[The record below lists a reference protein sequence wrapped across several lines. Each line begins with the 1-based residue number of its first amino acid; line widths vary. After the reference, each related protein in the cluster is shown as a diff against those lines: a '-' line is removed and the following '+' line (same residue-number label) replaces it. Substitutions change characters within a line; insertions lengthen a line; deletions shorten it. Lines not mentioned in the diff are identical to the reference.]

1 MAMDNYAVQ
10 KAAVYIE
17 AHLDRRL
24 TLDEVSAYAGY
35 SKYHFDRMFRK
46 ATDCT
51 VYQYIRKRRLT
62 EAARALV
69 FTRQPVME
77 IAQVSGY
84 ESQQAFTQA
93 FGEVYRLSPAAYR
106 RQRVFFPAM
115 LPYVLQTT
123 SYMQRRCAA

>member
-1 MAMDNYAVQ
+1 MAVENDAIQ

-17 AHLDRRL
+17 THLNRHL
-24 TLDEVSAYAGY
+24 TLDEISACAGY

-46 ATDCT
+46 ATGCT

-77 IAQVSGY
+77 IAQASGY

-93 FGEVYRLSPAAYR
+93 FGDVYRLSPGAYR

-115 LPYVLQTT
+115 LPYALQPT
-123 SYMQRRCAA
+123 SYMERRCAA